1 MPWEKDR
8 KKRLA
13 EYLWAEINKAI
24 LKSPDVQ
31 FSVKKLEKLQL
42 LDYVSEF
49 NLVLE
54 VDKLIESIL
63 KKSAVREA
71 KTLDLEKLKNEFLEA
86 KTNFAHEETQLHDE
100 LDEPDE
106 PKFDPVEKKLPDISS
121 PFSPQPLQQID
132 GEALSEN
139 EILFE
144 EYLNHGFDE
153 KDWMKEAKIRF
164 NS

>member
-1 MPWEKDR
+1 MPWEKDK

-31 FSVKKLEKLQL
+31 LAIKKLEKLQL
-42 LDYVSEF
+42 LDYVAEF

-63 KKSAVREA
+63 KKGAEKEA
-71 KTLDLEKLKNEFLEA
+71 EPDSIHK
-86 KTNFAHEETQLHDE
+86 ETQLHDE
-100 LDEPDE
+100 H
-106 PKFDPVEKKLPDISS
+106 DPEEKALPNISS
-121 PFSPQPLQQID
+121 VFSSKSKQWVD
-132 GEALSEN
+132 GSALSEN

-144 EYLNHGFDE
+144 EYLNRGFDE
-153 KDWMKEAKIRF
+153 KHWMEKAKIRF
-164 NS
+164 DS

>member
-1 MPWEKDR
+1 MPWEKDK

-31 FSVKKLEKLQL
+31 FSIKKLEKLQL

-63 KKSAVREA
+63 NKNAAR
-71 KTLDLEKLKNEFLEA
+71 KTKNPDLENLKSEFLET
-86 KTNFAHEETQLHDE
+86 KSNPAHQEETQQHDE
-100 LDEPDE
+100 HDLDT
-106 PKFDPVEKKLPDISS
+106 VEKELPDVFS
-121 PFSPQPLQQID
+121 PFSSKPLQWID
-132 GEALSEN
+132 GRNLSEN

-144 EYLNHGFDE
+144 EYLDRGFDE
-153 KDWMKEAKIRF
+153 KNWLKKAKIRF
-164 NS
+164 DN

>member
-1 MPWEKDR
+1 MTWERDK

-13 EYLWAEINKAI
+13 EYLWTEINKAI

-31 FSVKKLEKLQL
+31 FSIKKLHKLEL

-63 KKSAVREA
+63 KQNAEREA
-71 KTLDLEKLKNEFLEA
+71 NTEGLDKLKEEFLEA
-86 KTNFAHEETQLHDE
+86 KANSTLEELQLPADSE
-100 LDEPDE
+100 EQ
-106 PKFDPVEKKLPDISS
+106 EKTDLSS
-121 PFSPQPLQQID
+121 PFSPRPMQWVD
-132 GEALSEN
+132 GKALSEN
-139 EILFE
+139 EIRFE
-144 EYLNHGFDE
+144 EYFNQRFDE
-153 KDWMKEAKIRF
+153 KHWMKKAKIRF